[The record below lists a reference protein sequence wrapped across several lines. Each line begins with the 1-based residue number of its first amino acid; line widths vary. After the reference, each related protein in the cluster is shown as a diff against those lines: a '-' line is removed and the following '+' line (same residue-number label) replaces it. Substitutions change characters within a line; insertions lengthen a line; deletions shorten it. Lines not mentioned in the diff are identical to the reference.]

1 MTRPRGSPLP
11 PRATSRLRDPVEMPA
26 TSLLTASPSFMIDPW
41 PNSFSMAARVFC
53 SSFSVAAMGG
63 PFARSRGCSGWAY
76 INRNGA
82 RMRGRWRRSFGPA
95 REVTAAGP
103 SGILTPEEDSMSAV
117 LTAPPAT
124 KLTPDDL
131 LRLPDGG
138 KGYELVDGEL
148 KELNVSFLS
157 SFVAGQTYFALRT
170 HVGTSR
176 LGWVSPE
183 GTSFR
188 CFPDDENR
196 VRRADTAFHRL
207 GRLTADQA
215 RAEGH
220 CTVVP
225 DLVVEVVSPRDLAYE
240 VDEKRI
246 EWQEAGAQLV

>member
-1 MTRPRGSPLP
+1 
-11 PRATSRLRDPVEMPA
+11 
-26 TSLLTASPSFMIDPW
+26 
-41 PNSFSMAARVFC
+41 
-53 SSFSVAAMGG
+53 
-63 PFARSRGCSGWAY
+63 
-76 INRNGA
+76 
-82 RMRGRWRRSFGPA
+82 
-95 REVTAAGP
+95 
-103 SGILTPEEDSMSAV
+103 MSAV
-117 LTAPPAT
+117 LTAPPAA
-124 KLTPDDL
+124 KFTPDDL

-207 GRLTADQA
+207 DRLTADQA

-246 EWQEAGAQLV
+246 EWQEAGAQLVWVIHPVRQTIHAYRADGTVRLIQRTDPLTAEPVLPDFRVPVADLFRLPTAGV